1 MVPANYASQDA
12 ERLTWHGHY
21 AFRRGIAT
29 LTSSISRDPMAAKCL
44 LRHTSVNTTLTHYIK
59 DVPQVTENA
68 MTLVEEL
75 FVKPVPGTVR
85 Q

>member
-1 MVPANYASQDA
+1 
-12 ERLTWHGHY
+12 
-21 AFRRGIAT
+21 
-29 LTSSISRDPMAAKCL
+29 MALSL
-44 LRHTSVNTTLTHYIK
+44 LLFLTHYVK

-75 FVKPVPGTVR
+75 FVKPAPGTVW